1 MKNGVS
7 FKQPLSAFPKIAF
20 FFSFFL
26 FSICAFAQE
35 RLVRGTVTGPDN
47 QPLQGVSVVL
57 KGRSGAGTSTNSKGV
72 FSIQADPSDSLLF
85 SFVGYESASLRV
97 GNQSEIAVSLTGTAG
112 MMNDVVVVGYGTV
125 RRSDL
130 TGAVTQ
136 VSGKELTKMP
146 VANIGQAL
154 QGNVP
159 GLWTNQSDRSPGAG
173 VNIALRGNNS
183 FAGNEPLF
191 IVDGFPIASGGGVNA
206 INPNDIES
214 ISVLKDAS
222 SVAIY
227 GARAANGVVL
237 ITTKTGKAGKSS
249 FDVNVWTGY
258 KSFANPIDFL
268 TGAELAAL
276 RREAY
281 VNSNVNGGVAV
292 FRPEELTSLQ
302 NGTNT
307 NWFDEVTG
315 TGRPTQN
322 LQISFNGGT
331 QNTRVLVSANLY
343 NEKGVVNNSEFL
355 RGSLRANIIQK
366 IGNKLTLSSNNNIAV
381 LTGRGVTGPSVLYP
395 AMIGNPLAPIR
406 QPNGDYY
413 TMLIGVGNT
422 PWANPVAY
430 TEMIKSRYVEPVIT
444 SSLALDYNI
453 IPGLKIR
460 TQLSGEIDNWKEN
473 FYVPRA
479 LSANHEESGRVGNGF
494 ARIATNSNY
503 NWMSE
508 TVLSFNK
515 KISNL
520 HQVEALAGFSAQQN
534 RWESVTA
541 SASGFPF
548 DVYESWNL
556 NASTAAARKSAS
568 DLQIWSMNSYIG
580 RVVYTFNNK
589 YIVTGNF
596 RADGSS
602 RFGANDKW
610 GFFPSVAAAWKV
622 SEEKFMQNLSVVND
636 LKLRASYGLAGNANA
651 LGIYSTQARMSS
663 ASFNWGGI
671 EAPGYYPSQ
680 LAFESLRWETTKQF
694 DLGLDFSLLGRRLN
708 VTFDYYVKNTYD
720 LLRQLPILAVSGF
733 QTGWANMGNLENKG
747 VELAVKGLLIDS
759 DLKWNATLNLAGNR
773 NKLTSLGDGSTRI
786 GTTHFVGQPIGI
798 GSRYMIEKIGI
809 WQEKDITEAALYNA
823 KPGDVRYRDL
833 DNDKKINNND
843 RAFQGNLTP
852 DFYGSISNDVTFKG
866 FDLNVFAT
874 FEKGRTVYNGL
885 NYRLLA
891 GDGYDNHRREIL
903 DRWTPQN
910 PTNKYPRAALGYS
923 NRSTMAST
931 EFLEN
936 ADFFKIRSLTV
947 GYTFPSSITRRLKS
961 SSFRVYATGV
971 NLLTITEYSGMDPE
985 DGDYGNT
992 ARFGPYPIT
1001 RSFVI
1006 GANLS
1011 F

>member
-1 MKNGVS
+1 MKNCASVKRLS
-7 FKQPLSAFPKIAF
+7 TAFLKIPLVIAF
-20 FFSFFL
+20 LVLSL
-26 FSICAFAQE
+26 FAAAQS
-35 RLVRGTVTGPDN
+35 RLVRGSVTGTDN
-47 QPLQGVSVVL
+47 QPLQGVSVLVNG
-57 KGRSGAGTSTNSKGV
+57 KSGSGTSTDSKGH
-72 FSIQADPSDSLLF
+72 FAIQADAADSLVF
-85 SFVGYESASLRV
+85 SFVGYETTRIRV
-97 GNQSEIAVSLTGTAG
+97 GNQTDILVALTGTAG
-112 MMNDVVVVGYGTV
+112 MMSDIVVVGYGTV

-136 VSGKELTKMP
+136 VSAKELTKMP
-146 VANIGQAL
+146 AANLGQAL

-173 VNIALRGNNS
+173 VNIALRGSNS
-183 FAGNEPLF
+183 FSGNEPLF

-214 ISVLKDAS
+214 VSVLKDAS
-222 SVAIY
+222 SIAIY

-249 FDVNVWTGY
+249 FDVNVWTGF
-258 KSFANPIDFL
+258 KSFNNPIEFL
-268 TGAELAAL
+268 NGEELASL

-281 VNSNVNGGVAV
+281 KNDNVNGGVAV

-302 NGTNT
+302 NGQNT
-307 NWFDEVTG
+307 NWFDQVTG
-315 TGRPTQN
+315 TGRVTQN
-322 LQISFNGGT
+322 VQLSFNGGT
-331 QNTRVLVSANLY
+331 QNTRVLVSGNLY
-343 NEKGVVNNSEFL
+343 NEKGIINNSDFL
-355 RGSLRANIIQK
+355 RGSLRANIIQR
-366 IGNKLTLSSNNNIAV
+366 IGSKLTLTSNNNIAF
-381 LTGRGVTGPSVLYP
+381 LTGSGVTGPSVLYP
-395 AMIGNPLAPIR
+395 ALIGNPLAPIR

-430 TEMIKSRYVEPVIT
+430 TEMIKSRYREPVVT
-444 SSLALDYNI
+444 SSLALDYTI
-453 IPGLKIR
+453 LPGLKLK
-460 TQLSGEIDNWKEN
+460 TQLSGEVDNWKEN

-479 LSANHEESGRVGNGF
+479 LSANHEESGRVADGF
-494 ARIATNSNY
+494 ARISTNTNY
-503 NWMSE
+503 NWISE

-515 KISNL
+515 RFASV
-520 HQVEALAGFSAQQN
+520 HQVEALAGFSAQEN
-534 RWESVTA
+534 RWENVVA

-556 NASTAAARKSAS
+556 GASTAAARKSAS
-568 DLQIWSMNSYIG
+568 SLQIWSMNSYIG
-580 RVVYTFNNK
+580 RIVYTFNNK

-602 RFGANDKW
+602 RFGANNKW
-610 GFFPSVAAAWKV
+610 GFFPSVATAWKA
-622 SEEKFMQNLSVVND
+622 SEEKFIQDLNVFDD

-663 ASFNWGGI
+663 ASFNWGGV

-680 LAFESLRWETTKQF
+680 LAFDNLKWETTKQF
-694 DLGLDFSLLGRRLN
+694 DLGLDFSLLNRRLN

-720 LLRQLPILAVSGF
+720 LIRQLPMLAVSGF
-733 QTGWANMGNLENKG
+733 QTGWANMGNLQNKG
-747 VELAVKGLLIDS
+747 LELAIKGLLIDKAV
-759 DLKWNATLNLAGNR
+759 KWNATLNIAGNK

-786 GTTHFVGQPIGI
+786 GTTHFVGEPIGI
-798 GSRYMIEKIGI
+798 GARYLIEKIGI
-809 WQEKDITEAALYNA
+809 WQEKDRDEAARYNA

-833 DNDKKINNND
+833 NDDKKIDNND
-843 RAFQGNLTP
+843 RAFHGRLTP
-852 DFYGSISNDVTFKG
+852 NFFGSITNDVSFNG
-866 FDLNVFAT
+866 FDLNVFTT

-903 DRWTPQN
+903 ERWTPQN
-910 PTNKYPRAALGYS
+910 PSDKYPRAALGYS

-947 GYTFPSSITRRLKS
+947 GYTFPTSVTRRIKS
-961 SSFRVYATGV
+961 SSFRVYATGL
-971 NLLTITEYSGMDPE
+971 NLLTVTKYTGMDPE

-992 ARFGPYPIT
+992 ARIAPYPIT
-1001 RSFVI
+1001 RSFIFGV
-1006 GANLS
+1006 NLS